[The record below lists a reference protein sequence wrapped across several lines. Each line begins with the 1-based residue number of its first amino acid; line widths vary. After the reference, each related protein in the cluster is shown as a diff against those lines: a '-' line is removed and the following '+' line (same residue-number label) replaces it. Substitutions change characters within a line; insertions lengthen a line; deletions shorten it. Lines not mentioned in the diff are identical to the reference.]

1 MVQYFIDTDGEEFF
15 PVGSRDRGVWVETD
29 DGLIQGG
36 AIAPATRNAEGT
48 ELLPLL
54 RDGDKIVGALD
65 TTFTGVLET
74 SFEDLLDRELW
85 TLSNARLRELRIQQA
100 GRARE
105 WVRADAYDWRPKG
118 TKVPARELDP
128 VLDHLLFL
136 RADRHVAEG
145 EREELAESVE
155 VRFIDGEGKS
165 REARFGRTPSGEAQ
179 VQVGALRA
187 VLARQE
193 LLADLQAI
201 VDRKPD
207 PAGR

>member
-1 MVQYFIDTDGEEFF
+1 M
-15 PVGSRDRGVWVETD
+15 
-29 DGLIQGG
+29 
-36 AIAPATRNAEGT
+36 
-48 ELLPLL
+48 LPLL
-54 RDGDKIVGALD
+54 RDGDKIVGSLD
-65 TTFTGVLET
+65 SSFSAVLES

-85 TLSNARLRELRIQQA
+85 TLSNARLRQLRIQQA

-105 WVRADAYDWRPKG
+105 WVRADEFDWRPKG
-118 TKVPARELDP
+118 TKLPARELDP

-136 RADRHVAEG
+136 RAERHVAEG
-145 EREELAESVE
+145 EREALEGTVE
-155 VRFIDGEGKS
+155 VRFIDGEGKV
-165 REARFGRTPSGEAQ
+165 REARFGRTASGEAQ

-207 PAGR
+207 RSGR